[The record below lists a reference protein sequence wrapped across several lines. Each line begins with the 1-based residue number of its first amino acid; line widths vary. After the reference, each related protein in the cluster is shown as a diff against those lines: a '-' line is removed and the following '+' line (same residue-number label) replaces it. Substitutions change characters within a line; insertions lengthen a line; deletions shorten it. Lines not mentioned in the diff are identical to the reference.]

1 MPPTLISILRN
12 ITLKEKA
19 GKKKRKE
26 KKKKI
31 EGDNEAGKAG
41 VGVNT

>member
-26 KKKKI
+26 KKRRLKEIMKQ
-31 EGDNEAGKAG
+31 EKLEWE
-41 VGVNT
+41 